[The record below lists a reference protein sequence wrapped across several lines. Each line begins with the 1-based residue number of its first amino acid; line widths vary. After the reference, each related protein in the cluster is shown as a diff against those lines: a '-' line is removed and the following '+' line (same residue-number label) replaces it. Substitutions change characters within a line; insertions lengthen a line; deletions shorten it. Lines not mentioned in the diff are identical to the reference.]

1 MHEAKVEVQ
10 HQKYNILTF
19 KASKRKL
26 SRGKGDSPG
35 AARTQKKTVLKRNSK
50 MHTRQ
55 VKTREKILCSRVYRV
70 ENPLEE
76 QHFISVC
83 LELAIR
89 AKKGTDN
96 VRNAGVFL

>member
-1 MHEAKVEVQ
+1 
-10 HQKYNILTF
+10 
-19 KASKRKL
+19 
-26 SRGKGDSPG
+26 
-35 AARTQKKTVLKRNSK
+35 

-55 VKTREKILCSRVYRV
+55 VKTCEKILCSRVYRV

-89 AKKGTDN
+89 GKKGTDN

>member
-1 MHEAKVEVQ
+1 
-10 HQKYNILTF
+10 
-19 KASKRKL
+19 
-26 SRGKGDSPG
+26 
-35 AARTQKKTVLKRNSK
+35 

>member
-1 MHEAKVEVQ
+1 MRVAKVEVQ
-10 HQKYNILTF
+10 HQKSNLLTF
-19 KASKRKL
+19 QASKRKL
-26 SRGKGDSPG
+26 GRGKGDSPG
-35 AARTQKKTVLKRNSK
+35 AARTQKTLLKRNAE

-55 VKTREKILCSRVYRV
+55 VKTREKILRSRVYRL

-89 AKKGTDN
+89 PEKSSDN